1 MLEIQGLEVSYG
13 HFQVLWG
20 VDLEVYE
27 GQVVCVLG
35 PNGAGKSTIVN
46 AVTGLVARQGG
57 RVLLGGEDLAG
68 VSTHAMAERGLIHVL
83 ERRRL
88 FPTLSIRQNLIL
100 GSYNPEARRHRDEP
114 LAWVQS
120 LFPLLEERADER
132 AGVLSGGQQQIVAIA
147 RGLMGRPRV
156 MMIDEPFLGLSPVAV
171 EEIVNVIRRINETGV
186 TILFT
191 EQNVQLALSLSDH
204 GYLLE
209 SGKIV
214 LSSSGREMLEHEMVR
229 QVYLGIS

>member
-20 VDLEVYE
+20 VDLEVHE

-100 GSYNPEARRHRDEP
+100 GSYNPEARRHRDET

-132 AGVLSGGQQQIVAIA
+132 AWVLSGGQQQIVAIA

-204 GYLLE
+204 GYLME

>member
-20 VDLEVYE
+20 VDLEVHE

-88 FPTLSIRQNLIL
+88 FPTLSIRQNLI
-100 GSYNPEARRHRDEP
+100 
-114 LAWVQS
+114 
-120 LFPLLEERADER
+120 
-132 AGVLSGGQQQIVAIA
+132 
-147 RGLMGRPRV
+147 RG
-156 MMIDEPFLGLSPVAV
+156 
-171 EEIVNVIRRINETGV
+171 
-186 TILFT
+186 
-191 EQNVQLALSLSDH
+191 
-204 GYLLE
+204 
-209 SGKIV
+209 
-214 LSSSGREMLEHEMVR
+214 
-229 QVYLGIS
+229 

>member
-20 VDLEVYE
+20 VDLEVHE

-100 GSYNPEARRHRDEP
+100 GSYNPEARRHRDET

-132 AGVLSGGQQQIVAIA
+132 AWVLSGGQQQIVAIA

>member
-20 VDLEVYE
+20 IDLKVRE
-27 GQVVCVLG
+27 GQVVCLLG
-35 PNGAGKSTIVN
+35 PNGAGKSTIMN

-57 RVLLGGEDLAG
+57 RVLLGGEDLADIP
-68 VSTHAMAERGLIHVL
+68 TYAMAGRGLIHVL

-88 FPTLSIRQNLIL
+88 FPSLSIRQNLIL
-100 GSYNPEARRHRDEP
+100 GSYNPEARRHRDET

-120 LFPLLEERADER
+120 LFPLLKARADER
-132 AGVLSGGQQQIVAIA
+132 AGVLSGGQQQVVAIA
-147 RGLMGRPRV
+147 RGLMGRPRL

-191 EQNVQLALSLSDH
+191 EQNVQLALSFSDH

-229 QVYLGIS
+229 KVYLGFA

>member
-1 MLEIQGLEVSYG
+1 
-13 HFQVLWG
+13 
-20 VDLEVYE
+20 
-27 GQVVCVLG
+27 
-35 PNGAGKSTIVN
+35 
-46 AVTGLVARQGG
+46 
-57 RVLLGGEDLAG
+57 
-68 VSTHAMAERGLIHVL
+68 
-83 ERRRL
+83 
-88 FPTLSIRQNLIL
+88 
-100 GSYNPEARRHRDEP
+100 
-114 LAWVQS
+114 
-120 LFPLLEERADER
+120 
-132 AGVLSGGQQQIVAIA
+132 
-147 RGLMGRPRV
+147 
-156 MMIDEPFLGLSPVAV
+156 MIDEPCLGLSPVAV